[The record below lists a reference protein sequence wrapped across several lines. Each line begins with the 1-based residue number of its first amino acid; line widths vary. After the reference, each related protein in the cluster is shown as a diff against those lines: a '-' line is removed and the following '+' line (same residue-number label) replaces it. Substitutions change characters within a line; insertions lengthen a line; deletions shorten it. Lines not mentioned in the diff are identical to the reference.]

1 MARANPL
8 KYGKDL
14 SEQDIQ
20 KLTQMWETV
29 GRSVFKDLRTLSFD
43 YVPPRLVHREAQMRK
58 LVMLYRS
65 VIESDLAQHA
75 VLVGSV
81 GTGKT
86 ATAKRFCM
94 DLKEHAEKEQ
104 KAIDWV
110 LVNCRQRNSES
121 SVVLHIVNHFQP
133 NFPDR
138 GFSITEMLRI
148 LRKDLEK
155 RKTHLLVVLDE
166 ADMLLRRAGS
176 DIIYKLTR
184 FGEEKVESRELI
196 SLMLISQ
203 KNVLDMLDPAS
214 ASTFKRTNIVEFG
227 KYTTEELKDIV
238 KLRAELALHEGCIDQ
253 DAIDLIAEVSS
264 EWGDARFAIEILEK
278 AGMLADEEHAGMI
291 SVEHV
296 RAAKAEAYSS
306 ITESKLASLDRH
318 QKLALLGI
326 AVASK
331 GKAYVTT
338 GEAEEAYKVAC
349 EEYSEK
355 PRAHTAFWGLL
366 KDLDALGVVSARKS
380 GPGISGKTTVITL
393 LDIPAKVLD
402 ERLRSMLDEDREGKA
417 GGKHAFRDKD

>member
-1 MARANPL
+1 MT
-8 KYGKDL
+8 GK
-14 SEQDIQ
+14 
-20 KLTQMWETV
+20 
-29 GRSVFKDLRTLSFD
+29 SVFKDQRTLSFD
-43 YVPPRLVHREAQMRK
+43 YVPPKLVHREAQMKK
-58 LVMLYRS
+58 LIMLYKP
-65 VIESDLAQHA
+65 VIESNFAQNA
-75 VLVGSV
+75 VLIGSV

-86 ATAKRFCM
+86 AAAKRFCM
-94 DLKEHAEKEQ
+94 DLKDYAEKRQ
-104 KAIDWV
+104 KALDWV

-121 SVVLHIVNHFQP
+121 SVVLQIVNHFQP

-155 RKTHLLVVLDE
+155 RKVHFLIVLDE
-166 ADMLLRRAGS
+166 ADMLLKKAGS

-184 FGEEKVESRELI
+184 FGEEKVESKELI

-203 KNVLDMLDPAS
+203 KNVFDMLDAAS
-214 ASTFKRTNIVEFG
+214 ASTFKRTNMIEFG
-227 KYTTEELKDIV
+227 KYSCEELRDIV
-238 KLRAELALHEGCIDQ
+238 SQRAGLALHEGCID
-253 DAIDLIAEVSS
+253 DGSLDLIAEVSS

-278 AGMLADEEHAGMI
+278 AGMLADEEAAGRI

-306 ITESKLASLDRH
+306 VTESKLTGLDKH
-318 QKLALLGI
+318 QKLALI
-326 AVASK
+326 AIAKASK
-331 GKAYVTT
+331 GKAYITT
-338 GEAEEAYKVAC
+338 GEAESAYKVAC

-366 KDLDALGVVSARKS
+366 KDLDMLGIVSAKKS

-402 ERLRSMLDEDREGKA
+402 AKVRLMLSSEH
-417 GGKHAFRDKD
+417 HAR

>member
-1 MARANPL
+1 MWDTI
-8 KYGKDL
+8 GK
-14 SEQDIQ
+14 
-20 KLTQMWETV
+20 
-29 GRSVFKDLRTLSFD
+29 SVFKAQRTLSFD
-43 YVPPRLVHREAQMRK
+43 YVPQKLVHRETQMKR
-58 LVMLYRS
+58 LIMLYRP
-65 VIESDLAQHA
+65 VIESNVSQNA
-75 VLVGSV
+75 VLTGSV

-94 DLKEHAEKEQ
+94 DLKEFAEKQQ
-104 KAIDWV
+104 KAVDWV

-155 RKTHLLVVLDE
+155 RKVHLVIVLDE
-166 ADMLLRRAGS
+166 ADMLLKKAGS

-184 FGEEKVESRELI
+184 FEEEGVESRELV

-203 KNVLDMLDPAS
+203 KNVFDMLDAS
-214 ASTFKRTNIVEFG
+214 SVSTFKRTNVIEFD
-227 KYTTEELKDIV
+227 KYTLDELRDIV
-238 KLRAELALHEGCIDQ
+238 AQRGELALQDNAIDK
-253 DAIDLIAEVSS
+253 DAVDLIAEVSA

-278 AGMLADEEHAGMI
+278 AGMLADEEGAGKI
-291 SVEHV
+291 DVEHV
-296 RAAKAEAYSS
+296 RGAKAEAYSS
-306 ITESKLASLDRH
+306 ITESKLKGLDEH
-318 QKLALLGI
+318 QKLTLLAI
-326 AVASK
+326 AKASR

-338 GEAEEAYKVAC
+338 GEAEAAYKVAC
-349 EEYSEK
+349 EEYDEK

-366 KDLDALGVVSARKS
+366 KDLDMLGIVSAKKS

-402 ERLRSMLDEDREGKA
+402 AKMRQMLDSGQRQN
-417 GGKHAFRDKD
+417 

>member
-1 MARANPL
+1 MWDTI
-8 KYGKDL
+8 GK
-14 SEQDIQ
+14 
-20 KLTQMWETV
+20 
-29 GRSVFKDLRTLSFD
+29 SVFKDQRTLSFD
-43 YVPPRLVHREAQMRK
+43 YVPQKLVHREAQMKR
-58 LVMLYRS
+58 LVMLYRPVVDS
-65 VIESDLAQHA
+65 NFSQNV
-75 VLVGSV
+75 VLTGSV

-94 DLKEHAEKEQ
+94 DLRDYAEKHQ
-104 KAIDWV
+104 KAVDWV

-155 RKTHLLVVLDE
+155 RKVHLVIVLDE
-166 ADMLLRRAGS
+166 ADMLLKKAGS

-184 FGEEKVESRELI
+184 FGEEGIEAKELV

-203 KNVLDMLDPAS
+203 KNVFEMLDTAS
-214 ASTFKRTNIVEFG
+214 ASTFKRTNIIEFG
-227 KYTTEELKDIV
+227 KYATDELRDIIAQ
-238 KLRAELALHEGCIDQ
+238 RAELALHEDSVEK
-253 DAIDLIAEVSS
+253 DSIDLVAEISS

-278 AGMLADEEHAGMI
+278 AGMLADEEGAGKI

-306 ITESKLASLDRH
+306 ITESKLKGLDRH
-318 QKLALLGI
+318 HKLALLAI
-326 AVASK
+326 AKASK
-331 GKAYVTT
+331 GKAYITT
-338 GEAEEAYKVAC
+338 GETESAYKVAC
-349 EEYSEK
+349 EEFSEK

-366 KDLDALGVVSARKS
+366 KDLDILGIVSAKKS

-393 LDIPAKVLD
+393 LDIPARVLD
-402 ERLRSMLDEDREGKA
+402 ERVRQMLSIEHRSK
-417 GGKHAFRDKD
+417 

>member
-1 MARANPL
+1 
-8 KYGKDL
+8 
-14 SEQDIQ
+14 
-20 KLTQMWETV
+20 MWEKV
-29 GRSVFKDLRTLSFD
+29 GKSVFKDQRTLSFD
-43 YVPPRLVHREAQMRK
+43 YVPPKLVHRDEQMKR
-58 LVMLYRS
+58 LITLYRP
-65 VIESDLAQHA
+65 VVESNMSQNV
-75 VLVGSV
+75 VLTGSV

-94 DLKEHAEKEQ
+94 DLRDYAEKRQ

-121 SVVLHIVNHFQP
+121 SAVLHIVNHFQP

-155 RKTHLLVVLDE
+155 RKLHLLIVLDE
-166 ADMLLRRAGS
+166 ADMLLKRAGS

-184 FGEEKVESRELI
+184 FEEEGVEARELV

-203 KNVLDMLDPAS
+203 KNVFDMLDASS
-214 ASTFKRTNIVEFG
+214 ASTFKRTNIIEFG
-227 KYTTEELKDIV
+227 KYTLDELRDIV
-238 KLRAELALHEGCIDQ
+238 AQRAELALHDGTITG
-253 DAIDLIAEVSS
+253 DAVDLIAEVSA

-278 AGMLADEEHAGMI
+278 AGMLADEEGAGKI
-291 SVEHV
+291 DVEHV

-306 ITESKLASLDRH
+306 ITESKLIGLDKH
-318 QKLALLGI
+318 QKLALLAI
-326 AVASK
+326 AKASR

-338 GEAEEAYKVAC
+338 GEAESAYKVAC
-349 EEYSEK
+349 EEYGEK

-366 KDLDALGVVSARKS
+366 KDLDMLGVVSAKKS

-402 ERLRSMLDEDREGKA
+402 EKLRQLLDLEHK
-417 GGKHAFRDKD
+417 

>member
-1 MARANPL
+1 
-8 KYGKDL
+8 
-14 SEQDIQ
+14 
-20 KLTQMWETV
+20 MWEKI
-29 GRSVFKDLRTLSFD
+29 GKSVFKDQRTLSFD
-43 YVPPRLVHREAQMRK
+43 YVPPRLVHRDEQMKR
-58 LVMLYRS
+58 LITLYRP
-65 VIESDLAQHA
+65 VVESNMSQNV
-75 VLVGSV
+75 VLTGSV

-94 DLKEHAEKEQ
+94 DLKDYAEKKQ

-155 RKTHLLVVLDE
+155 RRLHLLIVLDE
-166 ADMLLRRAGS
+166 ADMLLKRAGS

-184 FGEEKVESRELI
+184 FGEEGVDARELV

-203 KNVLDMLDPAS
+203 KNVYDMLDASS
-214 ASTFKRTNIVEFG
+214 ASTFKRTNIIEFG
-227 KYTTEELKDIV
+227 KYTLDELRDIV
-238 KLRAELALHEGCIDQ
+238 AQRAELALHDGAINQ

-278 AGMLADEEHAGMI
+278 AGMLADEEGAGAI
-291 SVEHV
+291 DVEHV

-306 ITESKLASLDRH
+306 VTESKLIGLDTH
-318 QKLALLGI
+318 QKLALLAI
-326 AVASK
+326 AKASK

-338 GEAEEAYKVAC
+338 GEAEAAYRVAC
-349 EEYSEK
+349 EEYEEK

-366 KDLDALGVVSARKS
+366 KDLDMLGVVSAKKS

-402 ERLRSMLDEDREGKA
+402 EKLRQMLALEHK
-417 GGKHAFRDKD
+417 K